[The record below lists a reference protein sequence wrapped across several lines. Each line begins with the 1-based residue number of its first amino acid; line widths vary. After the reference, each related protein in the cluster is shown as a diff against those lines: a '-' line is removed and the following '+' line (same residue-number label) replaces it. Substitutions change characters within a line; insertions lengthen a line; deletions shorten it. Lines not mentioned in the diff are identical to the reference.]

1 MPFNPETK
9 FCDTPA
15 NHKRYGKPKF
25 GGLQY
30 TVASLSVNDSAIMK
44 INGVK
49 RVIRLPYG
57 VAIIGDTVEATKK
70 GREALEVK
78 W

>member
-1 MPFNPETK
+1 
-9 FCDTPA
+9 
-15 NHKRYGKPKF
+15 
-25 GGLQY
+25 
-30 TVASLSVNDSAIMK
+30 VNDSAIIK
-44 INGVK
+44 IKGVK

-78 W
+78 C

>member
-1 MPFNPETK
+1 VIRRPIINYT
-9 FCDTPA
+9 A
-15 NHKRYGKPKF
+15 IGIRRASI
-25 GGLQY
+25 

-44 INGVK
+44 IKGVK

-78 W
+78 C